1 MKNDLLGPLADFKA
15 QYVDVIQKGEASY
28 RHCPA
33 LDYLPADLPMIC
45 MDL

>member
-1 MKNDLLGPLADFKA
+1 MKSDLLGPLADFKA

-33 LDYLPADLPMIC
+33 LDYLDLPAMIC